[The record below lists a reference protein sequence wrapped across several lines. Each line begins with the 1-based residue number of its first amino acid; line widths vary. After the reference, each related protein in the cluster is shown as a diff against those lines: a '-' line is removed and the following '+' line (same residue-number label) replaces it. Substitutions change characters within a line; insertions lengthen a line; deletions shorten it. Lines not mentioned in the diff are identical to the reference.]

1 MHQLSLWLWLSL
13 CLAGCAAFGQFHM
26 KHYHL
31 QRGYNSPDSSDS
43 GENDNS
49 VLRTYRRCM
58 WEQSKFLPRRLVL
71 LSLCSNL
78 FCENNQIMP
87 RSRSIFVVEKMSRPN
102 DCLDILPEQCEQGD
116 EEDLMYKPFPDCCPV
131 YCNLKRRMQRLRTM
145 HFRHRI
151 LRNMQDAAASSSGSS
166 SGSGASSA
174 DGKKLLSEMESL
186 LLLPDFA

>member
-1 MHQLSLWLWLSL
+1 MYMMHSLLAGIWLSL
-13 CLAGCAAFGQFHM
+13 ALCLGWLGCCNGFGQFHM
-26 KHYHL
+26 KRYQL
-31 QRGYNSPDSSDS
+31 QRGYNSQDDSS
-43 GENDNS
+43 ENDNS

-87 RSRSIFVVEKMSRPN
+87 RSS
-102 DCLDILPEQCEQGD
+102 CLDILPEQCEQGD

-145 HFRHRI
+145 HFRHRM
-151 LRNMQDAAASSSGSS
+151 LRNMQDSGTASSS
-166 SGSGASSA
+166 ASSDA
-174 DGKKLLSEMESL
+174 KSLLSEIGYNNY
-186 LLLPDFA
+186 

>member
-1 MHQLSLWLWLSL
+1 MYVMQLVGSLAVCLLVWLCS
-13 CLAGCAAFGQFHM
+13 CDAFGQFHM
-26 KHYHL
+26 KRYHL
-31 QRGYNSPDSSDS
+31 QRGYSADDSSES
-43 GENDNS
+43 DNS

-87 RSRSIFVVEKMSRPN
+87 RSRSIFVVEKISRPN
-102 DCLDILPEQCEQGD
+102 DCLDILPDQCEQGD

-145 HFRHRI
+145 HLRHRL
-151 LRNMQDAAASSSGSS
+151 LRNLQDSVISAAAAG
-166 SGSGASSA
+166 SA
-174 DGKKLLSEMESL
+174 DGNTLLSEIGYNY
-186 LLLPDFA
+186 

>member
-1 MHQLSLWLWLSL
+1 MMHQLSLSLWLCVCFGLS
-13 CLAGCAAFGQFHM
+13 CLSYSQGFGQFHM
-26 KHYHL
+26 KHYQL
-31 QRGYNSPDSSDS
+31 QRGYNNPDDSS
-43 GENDNS
+43 ENNNG

-87 RSRSIFVVEKMSRPN
+87 RSS
-102 DCLDILPEQCEQGD
+102 CLDILPEQCEQGD

-145 HFRHRI
+145 HLRHRV
-151 LRNMQDAAASSSGSS
+151 LRNMQDQSTSS
-166 SGSGASSA
+166 
-174 DGKKLLSEMESL
+174 DGNTLLSEIGYNYNNY
-186 LLLPDFA
+186 